1 MSISTYDQEKSNLLN
16 KISSKKEFMSYLE
29 KLTVSK
35 VLQIIYSKYG
45 DIILNKDNKPYFT
58 VLHDEST
65 GSYSIQ
71 DDRQSSRASLIKSKY
86 IDVLY
91 DLTVGSKNVNYT
103 TRRSFASRDAAAA
116 ASALDQP
123 KRRSLSPKE
132 KELLKQISP
141 NERLRMLTRFRREGV
156 LERDLDTVLKQ
167 LAPEEIANIASNLGQ
182 EDRKNLVAAST
193 NQNVRKALNVGI
205 EESMSVESINRPI
218 LDKLRSKPLYTLAQF
233 KTVLLELCTNM
244 ELNETKEVYIIYT
257 DSSNTIRNGEGIPT
271 NELPNISITD
281 TSTNVYKLDR
291 STKFNRIERY
301 RPIGVI
307 RSFTIGFAPSRDWH
321 PYGTNKNYIT
331 ITPFIGSGDKQ
342 IKESVKIVGVKAG
355 VALVPHNHQKHFTE
369 ELSKLTNMR

>member
-16 KISSKKEFMSYLE
+16 KITSKKNFISYLD

-35 VLQIIYSKYG
+35 VLQIIYNKYG
-45 DIILNKDNKPYFT
+45 EIILNKDNKPYFT
-58 VLHDEST
+58 VVHDESS

-91 DLTVGSKNVNYT
+91 DLTVGSKNINYT

-116 ASALDQP
+116 AQT
-123 KRRSLSPKE
+123 KKRSLTPNE

-167 LAPEEIANIASNLGQ
+167 LAPEEIANIASRLGP
-182 EDRKNLVAAST
+182 EDRRNLVTAST

-205 EESMSVESINRPI
+205 EESMTIESVNRPL
-218 LDKLRSKPLYTLAQF
+218 LDRLRSKPLYTLEQF
-233 KTVLLELCTNM
+233 KTVLLELCANM
-244 ELNETKEVYIIYT
+244 ELNETKEIYIIYT
-257 DSSNTIRNGEGIPT
+257 DSHNTIRNGEGIPV
-271 NELPNISITD
+271 NHLPNINITD

-291 STKFNRIERY
+291 STKFNRIDRY

-307 RSFTIGFAPSRDWH
+307 RSFIIEFAASKTWH

-342 IKESVKIVGVKAG
+342 IKESVKIVGVKAD
-355 VALVPHNHQKHFTE
+355 VALSLHNRQKYFTE
-369 ELSKLTNMR
+369 ELGKLTNMR